1 MVMQRATRWLVTA
14 AALSALWGCGGNDDD
29 NTSNGNPQ
37 GQTFAAKASVVSSR
51 PDAVSGG
58 STLIKVTY
66 PVGAVAKNITVT
78 SNGTDVTGGFTDDG
92 KGNLTGLVSG
102 LTNGK
107 NSLVVKAAGTVSD
120 TIILS
125 QAPYFLVPK
134 KHLLSVKPKISYCR
148 TEANWARH
156 LIRTAPS
163 LRLCST
169 CIAPPLQL
177 GRSSNC

>member
-29 NTSNGNPQ
+29 NNTSNGNPQ

-58 STLIKVTY
+58 STLVKVTY
-66 PVGAVAKNITVT
+66 PAGAVAKNITVT

-92 KGNLTGLVSG
+92 KGNFTGLVSG
-102 LTNGK
+102 LNNGK

-120 TIILS
+120 TLEVTNYPATGPIFS
-125 QAPYFLVPK
+125 GPQETPFVCETQDFLLPDGSK
-134 KHLLSVKPKISYCR
+134 LG
-148 TEANWARH
+148 
-156 LIRTAPS
+156 PS
-163 LRLCST
+163 LDQNCS
-169 CIAPPLQL
+169 IATVVQYMY
-177 GRSSNC
+177 RTTATT